1 MIAKKSA
8 DRPLSKGIET
18 DFKRANILDFLDKL
32 KPSTEGKYFCPA
44 CGGEGLS
51 ITKEGKDAG
60 DTMCWSNDCSWES
73 IMDNF
78 VALDPSPKAT
88 TRPKTTTK
96 FKSSGERD
104 KAAISTEITIDS
116 KITELVFAVENDS
129 STPARASVALAAWC
143 KEHGH
148 NGFTA
153 GKLLSEKLRSLKQ
166 STGYDDDEI
175 SPKLLRDFNKID
187 KSFGDRF
194 RYNTLFK
201 QIELDGEF
209 FDPELSKIEFV
220 VEHGLKLISG
230 REDISDCVRKIAR
243 RSEYNPVREY
253 LDLVSQTHGTSTD
266 ILKNLA
272 SRYLGTDHPIHQTA
286 LVKFLVSAV
295 ARIHKPGCQ
304 VDTALILQ
312 GPQGFLKSGFFLT
325 LASPPWFD
333 DSMGNASDK
342 DERLKLH
349 CSWILEWAELET
361 IFRKK
366 DMSQVKAF
374 MTTKI
379 DKLRPPYG
387 RSIESLARSSVFCGT
402 TNEPEFLAD
411 STGNRRFWVIPVH
424 SVIDVRLLEQERDR
438 IWAAAVALYK
448 AGYPWHLTPDEGTEM
463 DKARKT
469 FESSDVWEDEIL
481 DWISGKE
488 KTSMSQ
494 ILKTVLGIE
503 TNQQDRKVQ
512 LRVRTILTRANW
524 YQEDNPSFLDGKR
537 ERVWRKK

>member
-44 CGGEGLS
+44 CGGDGLS

-96 FKSSGERD
+96 FKSSGKRD

-153 GKLLSEKLRSLKQ
+153 GRLLTEKLRSLKQ
-166 STGYDDDEI
+166 ATGYDDDELT
-175 SPKLLRDFNKID
+175 PKLLRDFNKID
-187 KSFGDRF
+187 KVFSDRL
-194 RYNTLFK
+194 RYNLLFK
-201 QIELDGEF
+201 EVELDGVH
-209 FDPELSKIEFV
+209 FDPASSKIDFV
-220 VEHGLKLISG
+220 VDHGLKLTSG
-230 REDISDCVRKIAR
+230 RDDVSDCAFKIAR
-243 RSEYNPVREY
+243 RNEYHPIREY
-253 LDLVSQTHGTSTD
+253 LEQVSTTHGTD
-266 ILKNLA
+266 DKILRGFA
-272 SRYLGTDHPIHQTA
+272 SRYLGTDEKIHQIA
-286 LVKFLVSAV
+286 VIKFLISAV
-295 ARIHKPGCQ
+295 ARIYEPGCQ

-312 GPQGFLKSGFFLT
+312 GIQGLFKSGFFRV
-325 LASPPWFD
+325 LASAEWFD
-333 DSMGNASDK
+333 DSMGNSGDK

-349 CSWILEWAELET
+349 CSWILEWAELES
-361 IFRKK
+361 IFKRK

-374 MTTKI
+374 LTTKI

-387 RSIESLARSSVFCGT
+387 RSIEFMARQSVFCGT
-402 TNEPEFLAD
+402 TNEKEFLAD
-411 STGNRRFWVIPVH
+411 STGNRRFWVVPIKKQ
-424 SVIDVRLLEQERDR
+424 IDVRLLEKERDQ
-438 IWAAAVALYK
+438 IWAAVVALYK
-448 AGYPWHLTPDEGTEM
+448 SGTPWHLTTEESAEM
-463 DKARKT
+463 DKARRS

-481 DWISGKE
+481 DWLETRE
-488 KTSMSQ
+488 KTSMAQ
-494 ILKTVLGIE
+494 ILETLLGIE
-503 TNQQDRKVQ
+503 TNQQDKKAQ
-512 LRVRTILTRANW
+512 LRVRGILTRANW
-524 YQEDNPSFLDGKR
+524 QQADHPSLFDGKR
-537 ERVWRKK
+537 TRVWTKK